1 MTAGSMRALLVAA
14 DAADLQRLRLALEQ
28 VSATRLQL
36 EHAASRPDAVP
47 RLIGEQWDA
56 LLLDVPT
63 GDARAMENITR
74 LHDLVPDIPIV
85 VLTSG
90 NDEAL
95 ALRALKA
102 GAQDSI
108 PKQDVDGQLLH
119 RAVRYAIERQQLQ
132 VALRAMSLIDEL
144 TGLYNRRGL
153 LALAQ
158 QQLRMADRMGKRLS
172 LIFADLDDLKLVN
185 DGFGHSAGDAILL
198 ETAHLLKETFRD
210 SDIIA
215 RIGGDEFVV
224 LAMEAAN
231 RSPGTWSSR
240 LREGIARRNAAERP
254 FPLRLSMGIAYY
266 DPEFPTT
273 IEALLAQADQLM
285 YQEKRRKRPSTRARI
300 SSWLEAQATH
310 AEFDLRAD

>member
-1 MTAGSMRALLVAA
+1 MKAGSMRALLIAA
-14 DAADLQRLRLALEQ
+14 DAADLERLRLALEQ

-36 EHAASRPDAVP
+36 EHAPSRPDAVP
-47 RLIGEQWDA
+47 RIIGEQWDA
-56 LLLDVPT
+56 LLLDVPA
-63 GDARAMENITR
+63 GDVLALENVTR
-74 LHDLVPDIPIV
+74 LHELVPDLPIV

-90 NDEAL
+90 DDEAL

-108 PKQDVDGQLLH
+108 PKTDVDGQLLL
-119 RAVRYAIERQQLQ
+119 RSVRYAIERQQLQ
-132 VALRAMSLIDEL
+132 VALRAMSLIDDL

-158 QQLRMADRMGKRLS
+158 QQLRMADRMNKRLS
-172 LIFADLDDLKLVN
+172 LIFVDLDDLKVVN
-185 DGFGHSAGDAILL
+185 DSFGHSEGDATLV

-224 LAMEAAN
+224 LAMEPTSS
-231 RSPGTWSSR
+231 SPGAWSRR
-240 LREGIARRNAAERP
+240 LRERVAQRNAAEYP

-266 DPEFPTT
+266 DPDFPTT
-273 IEALLAQADQLM
+273 IEALLARADQLM

-300 SSWLEAQATH
+300 ASWVEAAPR
-310 AEFDLRAD
+310 AKIDLRAD

>member
-1 MTAGSMRALLVAA
+1 MTPGSMRALLIAA
-14 DAADLQRLRLALEQ
+14 DAADLQRLRLALEK
-28 VSATRLQL
+28 VSVTRLQL

-47 RLIGEQWDA
+47 RLVGEQWDA

-63 GDARAMENITR
+63 GDGPAMENIAR
-74 LHDLVPDIPIV
+74 LHDLVPDVPIV

-90 NDEAL
+90 DDEAI

-108 PKQDVDGQLLH
+108 PKENVDGQLLL

-132 VALRAMSLIDEL
+132 VALRAMSLIDDL

-158 QQLRMADRMGKRLS
+158 QQLRMADRMSKRLS
-172 LIFADLDDLKLVN
+172 LIFADLDDLKFVN
-185 DGFGHSAGDAILL
+185 DSFGHSEGDAILM
-198 ETAHLLKETFRD
+198 ETAHLLRETFRD
-210 SDIIA
+210 CDIIA

-224 LAMEAAN
+224 LAMESAN
-231 RSPGTWSSR
+231 SSPRPWSSR
-240 LREGIARRNAAERP
+240 LRERIAQRNASERP
-254 FPLRLSMGIAYY
+254 FPLRLSMGVAYY

-273 IEALLAQADQLM
+273 IEALLARADQLM

-300 SSWLEAQATH
+300 VSWLDAETAH
-310 AEFDLRAD
+310 AECDLRAD

>member
-1 MTAGSMRALLVAA
+1 MTAGSMRALLIAA
-14 DAADLQRLRLALEQ
+14 DAADLGRLRLALEQ

-36 EHAASRPDAVP
+36 EYAASRPDAVP
-47 RLIGEQWDA
+47 RLLGEQWDA

-63 GDARAMENITR
+63 GNASAMENITR
-74 LHDLVPDIPIV
+74 LHELVPDVPIV

-90 NDEAL
+90 DDEAL

-108 PKQDVDGQLLH
+108 PKQNVDGQLLL

-132 VALRAMSLIDEL
+132 VALRAMSLIDDM

-153 LALAQ
+153 FALAQ
-158 QQLRMADRMGKRLS
+158 QQLRMADRMSKRLS
-172 LIFADLDDLKLVN
+172 LIFVDLDDLKLVN
-185 DGFGHSAGDAILL
+185 DGFGHSTGDAILM
-198 ETAHLLKETFRD
+198 ETAHLLRETFRD
-210 SDIIA
+210 SDIVA

-224 LAMEAAN
+224 LAMESAN
-231 RSPGTWSSR
+231 SSPGAWSSR
-240 LREGIARRNAAERP
+240 LRERIAQRNAAEHQ

-273 IEALLAQADQLM
+273 IEALLARADQLM
-285 YQEKRRKRPSTRARI
+285 YQEKRRKRPSARARI
-300 SSWLEAQATH
+300 SSWLEAEAPH
-310 AEFDLRAD
+310 PEFDLRAD